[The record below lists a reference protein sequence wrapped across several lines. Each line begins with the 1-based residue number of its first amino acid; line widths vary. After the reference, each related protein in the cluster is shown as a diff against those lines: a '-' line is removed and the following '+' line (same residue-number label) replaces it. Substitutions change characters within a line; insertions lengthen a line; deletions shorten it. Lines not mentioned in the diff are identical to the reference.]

1 MVKPLV
7 EPLLKFHW
15 NVNKDSLTSA
25 VKIFRESLKP
35 EDYIAPDKLIS
46 IPINRVPTLN
56 DCHGYYKYDDGED
69 ITFYYVDDTGVRIRT
84 VFKSAE
90 GSLVSPDFHNVWF
103 EKHRGK
109 PVVEYIMF
117 QMDSLAKKLSIEKY
131 LVRCLI
137 LKPNNYLSWHK
148 DGELVKA
155 SVNFHIGESRDP
167 VTFWPDMEYT
177 YDTALLNNQHF
188 HKVDSVS
195 TERVTLKLIS
205 LSSSY
210 KELYDRIVS
219 NDLEIY

>member
-1 MVKPLV
+1 MV
-7 EPLLKFHW
+7 EPLLHFDW
-15 NVNKDSLTSA
+15 NVNKEKLKQAFT
-25 VKIFRESLKP
+25 IFRTSLSP
-35 EDYIAPDKLIS
+35 DDYIAPDRLIS
-46 IPINRVPTLN
+46 IPINRVPTQN

-69 ITFYYVDDTGVRIRT
+69 ITFYYVDNTGVRIRT

-109 PVVEYIMF
+109 PAVEYIMF
-117 QMDSLAKKLSIEKY
+117 EMDSLAKKLSIEKY
-131 LVRCLI
+131 IVRCLI
-137 LKPNNYLSWHK
+137 LKPNNFLTWHK

-167 VTFWPDMEYT
+167 VTFWPDLKYEYN
-177 YDTALLNNQHF
+177 TALLNNQHF

-195 TERVTLKLIS
+195 SERVTLKLIS

-210 KELYDRIVS
+210 EDIYKRIKD
-219 NDLEIY
+219 NDCKIY

>member
-1 MVKPLV
+1 MV
-7 EPLLKFHW
+7 EPLLHFDWK
-15 NVNKDSLTSA
+15 VNKEKLKQAFTTFRTSLS
-25 VKIFRESLKP
+25 P
-35 EDYIAPDKLIS
+35 DDYIAPDRLIS
-46 IPINRVPTLN
+46 IPINRVPTHN

-69 ITFYYVDDTGVRIRT
+69 ITFYYVDNTGVRIRT

-109 PVVEYIMF
+109 PAVEYIMF
-117 QMDSLAKKLSIEKY
+117 EMDSLAKKLSIEKY
-131 LVRCLI
+131 IVRCLI
-137 LKPNNYLSWHK
+137 LKPNNFLTWHK

-167 VTFWPDMEYT
+167 VTFWPNLKYEYN
-177 YDTALLNNQHF
+177 TALLNNQHF

-195 TERVTLKLIS
+195 SERVTLKLIS

-210 KELYDRIVS
+210 EDIYKRIKD
-219 NDLEIY
+219 NDCKIY

>member
-1 MVKPLV
+1 MV
-7 EPLLKFHW
+7 EPLLKFDW
-15 NVNKDSLTSA
+15 NVNKKALVSSFNT
-25 VKIFRESLKP
+25 FRKTLKP
-35 EDYIAPDKLIS
+35 EDYIAPDRLES
-46 IPINRVPTLN
+46 IPIDRVPTIN
-56 DCHGYYKYDDGED
+56 DNYGYYKFDDGED
-69 ITFYYVDDTGVRIRT
+69 ITFYYVDESGVRIRT

-109 PVVEYIMF
+109 PTVEHIMF
-117 QMDSLAKKLSIEKY
+117 EMDSLAKKLSIKKY

-137 LKPNNYLSWHK
+137 MKPNNYLSWHK

-167 VTFWPDMEYT
+167 VTFWPDLSYT
-177 YDTALLNNQHF
+177 YNTALLNNQHF
-188 HKVDSVS
+188 HKVDSVK

-210 KELYDRIVS
+210 EEIYNRIVR
-219 NDLEIY
+219 NDCEIY